1 MFGADPEAEIGAD
14 ASAHLHKFNFERD
27 AALFIRLDEPG
38 FRAASFLD
46 DRILTAETKGSWLP
60 IARAVG
66 AAQRVQQQR
75 PLHFI
80 FHSGHV
86 GSTLISRLLDELPG
100 TLPLREPQALRQLA
114 QASDTPENKAAL
126 DILLDAQLRLWR
138 RGFPETQRIVLKAT
152 SSAARLAQ
160 TLLMKLSD
168 SRTVFLN
175 LRPEPYLATHL
186 AGANTPTDLRGMG
199 DERLRRLSSLT
210 IAPLPSMEQLS
221 LGELTA
227 MTWLVETLTHAR
239 ARAAYPERTLM
250 LDFDDFLG
258 APGACVGKIAQHFG
272 APWSPEL
279 ERRIPESPAFSR
291 YSKAPEHQYSPALR
305 QAVLNQA
312 RAMHGSE
319 IRRGLRWLA
328 VTTGADPA
336 LAEMFPDR

>member
-86 GSTLISRLLDELPG
+86 GSTLISRLLDEVPG
-100 TLPLREPQALRQLA
+100 TLPLREPQTLRQLA
-114 QASDTPENKAAL
+114 QASDNPENKAAL
-126 DILLDAQLRLWR
+126 EILLDAQLKLWR
-138 RGFPETQRIVLKAT
+138 RGFPGTQRIVLKAT
-152 SSAARLAQ
+152 SSAARLAERLLS
-160 TLLMKLSD
+160 TLPD
-168 SRTVFLN
+168 SRGIFIN

-199 DERLRRLSSLT
+199 AERLKRLSTLT
-210 IAPLPSMEQLS
+210 TAPLPAMEALS
-221 LGELTA
+221 LGELAA

-239 ARAAYPERTLM
+239 ARAAFPQRTLA
-250 LDFDDFLG
+250 LDFHDFLD
-258 APGACVGKIAQHFG
+258 APGASIGRIAQHFG
-272 APWSPEL
+272 APWSPDL
-279 ERRIPESPAFSR
+279 ERRIPQSPAFAR

-312 RAMHGSE
+312 RAMHAAE
-319 IRRGLRWLA
+319 IRKGLRWLA
-328 VTTGADPA
+328 VTTAADPA
-336 LAEMFPDR
+336 LSDMFPDH